1 MRDNYINF
9 IREYIKRKHG
19 NRETIEKI
27 KSNVLGAGAT
37 EGEFNE
43 AIAQIAKQ
51 DKQQSGK
58 TFTGYIKTLKFN
70 LAKRKRLALNLSL
83 TAICIITSFSI
94 ISNSP
99 VHTPNRNVPLAKTIT
114 QVPAKKV
121 KTPNQNPIPQVYA
134 NARPIDPQ
142 KVFSFPQSNV
152 PLTIASKPK
161 KEVLG
166 FFPYWMLPESDK
178 IPLDTFTS
186 VALFGIEVDGK
197 GDVITSHEDKPD
209 GGWLMWRDPKLDS
222 FIKKARDDGLKI
234 FLTFKSFSNT
244 NIESL
249 VSSDSAQQTFISNA
263 LYLINSKSLDGI
275 NLDFEYAGIPE
286 DNVREGFTR
295 LVKNLNTELKRQIPT
310 GILTIDTYIISGSVR
325 DLFDIQLLSKDT
337 DAFVIMG
344 YDMHYS
350 FGSPGPISPMGG
362 AVNIIGLV
370 QGYLEK
376 VPAEKLILAVP
387 YYGYD
392 WPINTESSTA
402 TPSAAII
409 SYAELAQSSKQHK
422 LTWDDTS
429 QTPSYKYSEDGIERE
444 VHFENVRSL
453 GIKYDFA
460 IAKGLKGVGIWA
472 LGYDGLNSDLQ
483 RLIVD
488 KFSN

>member
-19 NRETIEKI
+19 NRETIEKV

-43 AIAQIAKQ
+43 AIAQITEQ
-51 DKQQSGK
+51 NKQQSGK
-58 TFTGYIKTLKFN
+58 TFIGYIKTLKFN

-83 TAICIITSFSI
+83 TVICIITSFSI

-99 VHTPNRNVPLAKTIT
+99 VQKPNKIPLAKTII
-114 QVPAKKV
+114 QFPAKKV
-121 KTPNQNPIPQVYA
+121 KTTNQNPIPQVYA

-152 PLTIASKPK
+152 PLTITSKPK

-178 IPLDTFTS
+178 ISLDTFTS
-186 VALFGIEVDGK
+186 VSLFGIEVDGK
-197 GDVITSHEDKPD
+197 GNIITSHKDKPD

-222 FIKKARDDGLKI
+222 FIKKAKSDGLKI

-244 NIESL
+244 NIEDL
-249 VSSDSAQQTFISNA
+249 VSSDDAQKTFISNA

-275 NLDFEYAGIPE
+275 NLDFEYTGIPE

-295 LVKNLNTELKRQIPT
+295 LVTNLNTELKRQLPNAM
-310 GILTIDTYIISGSVR
+310 LTIDTYIISGSVR
-325 DLFDIQLLSKDT
+325 DLFDIERLSEQS

-350 FGSPGPISPMGG
+350 KGSPGPISPMGG

-370 QGYLEK
+370 QGYIEK
-376 VPAEKLILAVP
+376 VQSEKLILAVP

-409 SYAELAQSSKQHK
+409 SYAELAEESRAHK
-422 LTWDDTS
+422 LIWDETS